1 MLTTFRGELAALAA
15 ALIWAI
21 ASYIYIF
28 LGKQISSS
36 ALNLAKSSIAIL
48 LTLVT
53 LWSFG
58 ELFPT
63 VSWQTVALLS
73 LSGVLGIGMGDTAF
87 FASLSRLGSR
97 RALLL
102 ESLSPPLTAL
112 FALVWLQEQLAP
124 LAYLGIAFTITGV
137 AWVVVERTAD
147 RAQLYQHSWAGIGF
161 GLLAALGQACGAV
174 TSRAALANTEVN
186 PLWSTLIRLTAGVI
200 ALGLWMLMKQRS
212 QFDSRALRSPR
223 FLLILTGASF
233 ASTFLAIWLQQT
245 ALKYAAAGIAQSLS
259 ATSPLFVIPIALI
272 LGESVS
278 LRAVVGV
285 AIALSGI
292 WLLFQQS

>member
-1 MLTTFRGELAALAA
+1 MLITFRGEFAALAA
-15 ALIWAI
+15 AVIWAI

-28 LGKQISSS
+28 LGKQISAST
-36 ALNLAKSSIAIL
+36 LNFAKSGIAIL

-53 LWSFG
+53 LLSLG

-63 VSWQTVALLS
+63 VSWETMALLS

-112 FALVWLQEQLAP
+112 SALVWLQEQLSP
-124 LAYLGIAFTITGV
+124 LAYLGIALTITGV
-137 AWVVVERTAD
+137 AWVVVERTTD
-147 RAQLYQHSWAGIGF
+147 MIQPYPHSWAGTGF

-174 TSRAALANTEVN
+174 TSRAALANTAVN
-186 PLWSTLIRLTAGVI
+186 PLWSTFIRLTAGVF
-200 ALGLWMLMKQRS
+200 ALGLWMLVRQRS
-212 QFDSRALRSPR
+212 QLDFRALRSPR
-223 FLLILTGASF
+223 FLLTLVGASF

-245 ALKYAAAGIAQSLS
+245 ALKYAAAGIAQALS
-259 ATSPLFVIPIALI
+259 ATSPLFVIPIALF

-278 LRAVVGV
+278 LRAVLGV
-285 AIALSGI
+285 FIALSGI
-292 WLLFQQS
+292 WLLFQQ